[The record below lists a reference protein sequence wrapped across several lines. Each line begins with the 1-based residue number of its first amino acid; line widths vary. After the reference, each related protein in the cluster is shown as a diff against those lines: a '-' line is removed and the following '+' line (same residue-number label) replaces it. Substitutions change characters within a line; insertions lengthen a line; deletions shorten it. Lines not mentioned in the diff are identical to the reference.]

1 MALTK
6 VKGSVWDSA
15 DNGLRLLNPLDFG
28 AVGDSVTDDSTA
40 FQAAIDACAS
50 AGQTRLHISEGSY
63 YFASQLV
70 FSSTMDVTCDKT
82 ASMRWDGSAANVG
95 ILLDFEDSADTL
107 CSMDFPLLFGPAISS
122 SFATPGYGSGTQDPT
137 TRVGT
142 AIEVRGGN
150 RLNVSAHIQNG
161 FENAWYVNSTA
172 TSTCDNINLTTNT
185 SDFCE
190 KWLYLDSTGGKG
202 LAQVVAKA
210 NTVWAKY
217 PIYIDATSG
226 YVNGCNA
233 NIEGTAFTNEDG
245 GCGIY
250 TLGTGCVSSKWEI
263 NQIQAGKRDD
273 SRNDTAMLLTPTSA
287 MAATP
292 VEGETITQTTSGA
305 TGIVVTNTD
314 YTLSTTA
321 PFTVKTV
328 SGTFDT
334 SNQLTGST
342 SGALGAG
349 SVPSTVRGLVSPW
362 IGGDQ
367 TMNGVTYDAEQ
378 MGEIGYSGMKH
389 CEIVLGMPMNHPSGD
404 TDGAFSMYPV
414 AGESVRIRDNGVH
427 NNIRIDNWLAEG
439 DAPPSTAVTLAST
452 SGEGNFDGGIGSAK
466 FGDYIYC
473 YISADS
479 LAAGSTLT
487 RYLYHTKVN
496 DNNTL
501 LPTECVFK
509 NAGGSNRNADI
520 NLIAYSN
527 GETNNRQVTVLL
539 KNTSGTAL
547 ETTQNVYFWVK
558 VGK

>member
-1 MALTK
+1 
-6 VKGSVWDSA
+6 
-15 DNGLRLLNPLDFG
+15 
-28 AVGDSVTDDSTA
+28 
-40 FQAAIDACAS
+40 
-50 AGQTRLHISEGSY
+50 
-63 YFASQLV
+63 
-70 FSSTMDVTCDKT
+70 
-82 ASMRWDGSAANVG
+82 
-95 ILLDFEDSADTL
+95 
-107 CSMDFPLLFGPAISS
+107 
-122 SFATPGYGSGTQDPT
+122 
-137 TRVGT
+137 
-142 AIEVRGGN
+142 
-150 RLNVSAHIQNG
+150 
-161 FENAWYVNSTA
+161 
-172 TSTCDNINLTTNT
+172 
-185 SDFCE
+185 
-190 KWLYLDSTGGKG
+190 
-202 LAQVVAKA
+202 
-210 NTVWAKY
+210 
-217 PIYIDATSG
+217 
-226 YVNGCNA
+226 
-233 NIEGTAFTNEDG
+233 
-245 GCGIY
+245 
-250 TLGTGCVSSKWEI
+250 
-263 NQIQAGKRDD
+263 
-273 SRNDTAMLLTPTSA
+273 
-287 MAATP
+287 
-292 VEGETITQTTSGA
+292 
-305 TGIVVTNTD
+305 
-314 YTLSTTA
+314 
-321 PFTVKTV
+321 
-328 SGTFDT
+328 
-334 SNQLTGST
+334 
-342 SGALGAG
+342 
-349 SVPSTVRGLVSPW
+349 
-362 IGGDQ
+362 
-367 TMNGVTYDAEQ
+367 MNGVTYDAEQ